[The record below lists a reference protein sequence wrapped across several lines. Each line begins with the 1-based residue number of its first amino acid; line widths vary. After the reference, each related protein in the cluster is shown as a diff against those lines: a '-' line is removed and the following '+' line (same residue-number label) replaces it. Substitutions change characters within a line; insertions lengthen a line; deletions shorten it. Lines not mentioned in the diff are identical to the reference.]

1 MRKISL
7 LLAAGAGYVLGARAG
22 RERYDQIVAQAK
34 KVTGRDLGRGGPG
47 TSGVRSAEDDITG
60 TYSTTPSG
68 NHVDVDETVAWT
80 TSTDT
85 SGRR

>member
-22 RERYDQIVAQAK
+22 RERYDQIVAQVNK
-34 KVTGRDLGRGGPG
+34 LKGGGLGQGGPG
-47 TSGVRSAEDDITG
+47 TWGERSTEDDLTG

-80 TSTDT
+80 TSTDD
-85 SGRR
+85 SRRR